1 MADRPGARQGG
12 LGRPAAKGS
21 AVRYT
26 IPDVLVRYDPATDEA
41 AQVPLVVDSPH
52 SGSIYPADFRFAA
65 PLALLR
71 RAEDA
76 FVDELFAGAPLHG
89 AALLAALFPRS
100 YIDANRHEAEID
112 LALLAESWPHPVRA
126 TRRSARG
133 RGLVRR
139 LVGPDLAVYDRRLGA
154 AEVQARIARYH
165 RPYHAELQELLDR
178 AHRRFGAVWH
188 LNCHSMRATGWARG
202 RGSPRDDFVLGD
214 RHGAACEPDFTDL
227 VRRLLVGLGYSVG
240 LNRPFKGAELVR
252 RHGRPAAGRHS
263 LQIEINRR
271 LYLDQG
277 RIEKTAG
284 FDRLKADIDR
294 LIAAVADY
302 ARAGAAR
309 AQSTSPRPE

>member
-1 MADRPGARQGG
+1 M
-12 LGRPAAKGS
+12 
-21 AVRYT
+21 
-26 IPDVLVRYDPATDEA
+26 
-41 AQVPLVVDSPH
+41 
-52 SGSIYPADFRFAA
+52 
-65 PLALLR
+65 
-71 RAEDA
+71 
-76 FVDELFAGAPLHG
+76 
-89 AALLAALFPRS
+89 FPRS
-100 YIDANRHEAEID
+100 YIDPNRHEAEID
-112 LALLAESWPHPVRA
+112 LELLAEPWPHPVRA

-139 LVGPDLAVYDRRLGA
+139 LIGPDLAVYDRRLGA
-154 AEVQARIARYH
+154 AEVETRIERYH
-165 RPYHAELQELLDR
+165 RPYHAELEGLLDR

-188 LNCHSMRATGWARG
+188 LNCHSMRATGWVRG

-214 RHGAACEPDFTDL
+214 RHGTTCASEFTEL
-227 VRRLLVGLGYSVG
+227 VRRTLVDLGYGVG

-284 FDRLKADIDR
+284 FDRLAADLDR
-294 LIAAVADY
+294 LIAVVANH